1 MHSRFGD
8 MPSSLAELGIAGCDG
23 VIADLGVS
31 SPQFDKAERGFSF
44 RFDGPLDMR
53 MDQSRGRTAADI
65 IDQEDADTLAD
76 IIYQYGEE
84 RRSRRIARVIK
95 TAHSEEPITTTGQLR
110 AAVLR
115 AVGRGR
121 GQIDPATRTFQALR
135 IAVNRE
141 LDELQLLLDALPS
154 VLHAGGIASIISFH
168 SLEDRM
174 VKWAF
179 RKSEDLTPIT
189 KKPLYASDEERAA
202 NPRSR
207 SAKLRGAR
215 RLAVDA

>member
-1 MHSRFGD
+1 
-8 MPSSLAELGIAGCDG
+8 
-23 VIADLGVS
+23 
-31 SPQFDKAERGFSF
+31 
-44 RFDGPLDMR
+44 MR

-65 IDQEDADTLAD
+65 IDEEDAESLAD
-76 IIYQYGEE
+76 ILFQYGEE

-95 TAHSEEPITTTGQLR
+95 AAHGDSPMETTAQLR

-141 LDELQLLLDALPS
+141 LDELRALLDSLKDTLS
-154 VLHAGGIASIISFH
+154 DGGVASIISFH

-174 VKWAF
+174 VKWSF
-179 RKSEDLTPIT
+179 RDDPGLKPIT
-189 KKPLYASDEERAA
+189 KKPLYASDEEKAA

-207 SAKLRGAR
+207 SAKLRAAR
-215 RLAVDA
+215 RVAVNA